1 MPPGLPVRFVL
12 YGLVP
17 LVACVVAL
25 RQAYLSK
32 FDELST
38 WKGGGMG
45 MFASADSTDTRFLR
59 FYIEKADGQR
69 EPIIG
74 LTERQTGMM
83 ERILW
88 FPRESAYE
96 PLARSIR
103 RTSFV
108 ASNEPSPVWSYTETG
123 ERLKDLARKH
133 HLLHANRARPDGEE
147 PDWTLVM
154 EYYRLSYDPTARRA
168 KFVLTDSRRYPEGPA
183 R

>member
-1 MPPGLPVRFVL
+1 MPPLLKRFVL

-17 LVACVVAL
+17 VVACTVAL

-59 FYIEKADGQR
+59 FFIEKADGQR

-74 LTERQTGMM
+74 LNERQNAMM

-88 FPRESAYE
+88 YPRERAYE
-96 PLARSIR
+96 PLAHSIR

-108 ASNEPSPVWSYTETG
+108 ASNEPSPVWSYSETG
-123 ERLKDLARKH
+123 ERVADLGRKH

-154 EYYRLSYDPTARRA
+154 DYYRLSYDPVSRRA
-168 KFVLTDSRRYPEGPA
+168 RFVLSDSRRYSKASAP
-183 R
+183 